1 MSKTDLSLVASLIG
15 AVCSLLS
22 LTVALGVGNY
32 GLVALAG
39 CAVGFSL
46 RGRLAPWLDRG

>member
-22 LTVALGVGNY
+22 LAVALGFGNY
-32 GLVALAG
+32 GAVALVAG
-39 CAVGFSL
+39 IVGFSL
-46 RGRLAPWLDRG
+46 RGHLAPWLD